1 MAEQPASAKPAPA
14 VSYKNLNRTGLTDDE
29 AKAFHAMFQRG
40 GQIFFAICLL
50 AHFLLWSWM
59 PWYPG
64 PTAG

>member
-1 MAEQPASAKPAPA
+1 MAESPAPTKTA
-14 VSYKNLNRTGLTDDE
+14 ASYKNLNRTGLTDDE

-50 AHFLLWSWM
+50 AHVLLWAWM

-64 PTAG
+64 L